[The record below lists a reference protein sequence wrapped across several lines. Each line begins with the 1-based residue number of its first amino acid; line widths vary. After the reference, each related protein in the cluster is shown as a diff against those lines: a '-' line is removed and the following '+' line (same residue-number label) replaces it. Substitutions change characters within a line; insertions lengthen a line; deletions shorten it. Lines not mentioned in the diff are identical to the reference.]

1 MVFKMANI
9 TINTEKF
16 KFYADEIKKNA
27 KEFDFLIDS
36 LFNRI
41 INVPTKTGEWMGEAS
56 NKFANYAT
64 LEKKMYNDFAATLY
78 SFGETMFNYAE
89 NLSVSNN
96 NSNINEVE

>member
-1 MVFKMANI
+1 MANI
-9 TINTEKF
+9 NIDTDKF
-16 KFYADEIKKNA
+16 KLYADEIKKNA

-56 NKFANYAT
+56 KKFADYSAI
-64 LEKKMYNDFAATLY
+64 EKKMYSDFATRLY

-89 NLSVSNN
+89 NLNISNSK
-96 NSNINEVE
+96 SNINEVE